1 MVKVIS
7 DGLLVLHG
15 LLQLRLESLTE
26 LLLLLFGL
34 FSTLLRLVQLGFH
47 ILQLALNSLVIISL
61 LLKLL
66 LKGPNLI
73 LEV

>member
-15 LLQLRLESLTE
+15 LLKLRLESLTE

-34 FSTLLRLVQLGFH
+34 LSTLLRLGQLGFQ
-47 ILQLALNSLVIISL
+47 ILQLAQNSLVIISL

-66 LKGPNLI
+66 LKGANLI

>member
-1 MVKVIS
+1 MIKVVG

>member
-1 MVKVIS
+1 MIKVVG

-34 FSTLLRLVQLGFH
+34 FSTLLRLGQLGFQ
-47 ILQLALNSLVIISL
+47 ILQLAQNSLVIISL

-66 LKGPNLI
+66 LKGANLI

>member
-1 MVKVIS
+1 MIKVVG

-66 LKGPNLI
+66 LKGANLI

>member
-1 MVKVIS
+1 MVKVVG

-34 FSTLLRLVQLGFH
+34 FSTLLRLGQLGFQ
-47 ILQLALNSLVIISL
+47 ILQLAQNSLVIISL

-66 LKGPNLI
+66 LKGANLI

>member
-66 LKGPNLI
+66 LKGANLI

>member
-1 MVKVIS
+1 MIKVVG

-15 LLQLRLESLTE
+15 LLKLRLESLTE

-66 LKGPNLI
+66 LKGANLI

>member
-1 MVKVIS
+1 MVKVVG

-15 LLQLRLESLTE
+15 LLKLRLESLTE

-66 LKGPNLI
+66 LKGANLI